1 MSNVEKI
8 KKIVG
13 ELSVAALEEDTKIA
27 GVAVISESGKVV
39 YQTEN
44 FDLTNQ
50 ENIILNVLNGESS
63 FRLSNYRYTVT
74 EPFSEGIIAENDGGI
89 GYIIIAPFQGGSL
102 VAYSLSGSNTRKNL
116 SFLKKFANKIEN
128 TQ

>member
-1 MSNVEKI
+1 MKNITLKTNFRILMSNVEKI
-8 KKIVG
+8 KKIIG
-13 ELSVAALEEDTKIA
+13 KLSVAALEEDTKIA
-27 GVAVISESGKVV
+27 GVAVISKSGKVV

-74 EPFSEGIIAENDGGI
+74 ETFSEGIIAENDGGM
-89 GYIIIAPFQGGSL
+89 GYNNSSFSRGIPRSLFLIRFKYTTILII
-102 VAYSLSGSNTRKNL
+102 
-116 SFLKKFANKIEN
+116 
-128 TQ
+128 